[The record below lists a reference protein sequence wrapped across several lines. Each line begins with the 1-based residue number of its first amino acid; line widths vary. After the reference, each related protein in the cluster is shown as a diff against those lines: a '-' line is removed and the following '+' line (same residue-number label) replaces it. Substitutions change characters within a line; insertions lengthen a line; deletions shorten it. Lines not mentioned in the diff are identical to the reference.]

1 MMGKLRRMRPAFFG
15 LVLALGLGMAAPDL
29 AAQSSGSCCFTCGG
43 HEVCCNYE
51 NCPGGS
57 CINTGTWCRVE
68 CGGDWAEAE
77 CIIIEG

>member
-1 MMGKLRRMRPAFFG
+1 MLGRLRQRMRPALFG
-15 LVLALGLGMAAPDL
+15 LVMAFALGAFAPDL
-29 AAQSSGSCCFTCGG
+29 AAQSGSCCFNCGG

-57 CINTGTWCRVE
+57 CISTSTWCRVE
-68 CGGDWAEAE
+68 CGDDWMEAE